1 MVEAE
6 GQRKN
11 VKSRLSDEQ
20 KKKAVQ
26 GRAIAFRRRVVVIAH
41 RKAQRNTQFAVTT
54 ARQSSSFC
62 PICLE
67 KAARAKGNGDT
78 A

>member
-1 MVEAE
+1 ME
-6 GQRKN
+6 GEGEEKG
-11 VKSRLSDEQ
+11 RLSDEQ
-20 KKKAVQ
+20 KKDVQ
-26 GRAIAFRRRVVVIAH
+26 GRAIAFKERVVAIAL

-67 KAARAKGNGDT
+67 KAARAKGNEDT